1 MNQFKMDTR
10 YSDVTTF
17 LQSVLEI
24 DMKMTRTL
32 VFSTVDIN
40 YSIIIQH
47 SQQKWKDFDCIISKT
62 IFWEILKSSYQEI
75 SFHELLTVCT

>member
-1 MNQFKMDTR
+1 MDQFKMDIRHSNVMTL
-10 YSDVTTF
+10 
-17 LQSVLEI
+17 LQNVLEI

-47 SQQKWKDFDCIISKT
+47 SQQK
-62 IFWEILKSSYQEI
+62 
-75 SFHELLTVCT
+75 